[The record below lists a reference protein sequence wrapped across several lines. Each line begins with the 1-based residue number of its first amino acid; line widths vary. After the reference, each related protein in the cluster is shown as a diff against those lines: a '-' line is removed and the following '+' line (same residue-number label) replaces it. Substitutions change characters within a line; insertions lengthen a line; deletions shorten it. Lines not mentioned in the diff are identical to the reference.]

1 MPEIIII
8 IPSRYGSTR
17 LKGKPLIKIAGKPM
31 IQHVYE
37 QSQKAVGISDVI
49 VATDDKRI
57 FDTIIGFGGNA
68 RMTSGKHRSGTDR
81 IAEVAK
87 RLKAEIIVNV
97 QGDEPLVKP
106 RMIEELVSPII
117 NEDVVMSTLK
127 CKIKNKEDIE
137 NPNIVKVVTDLE
149 DNALYFSRSII
160 PHSIGYKNIY
170 KHIGLYAYKKDFL
183 IKFSQMS
190 PSNLEKIESLEQLRV
205 LENGWKIKVVET
217 QNQSQGVDT
226 LDDVRRVTSLI
237 EGRY

>member
-127 CKIKNKEDIE
+127 CKMKNKEDIE

>member
-1 MPEIIII
+1 
-8 IPSRYGSTR
+8 
-17 LKGKPLIKIAGKPM
+17 
-31 IQHVYE
+31 
-37 QSQKAVGISDVI
+37 
-49 VATDDKRI
+49 
-57 FDTIIGFGGNA
+57 
-68 RMTSGKHRSGTDR
+68 
-81 IAEVAK
+81 
-87 RLKAEIIVNV
+87 LKAEIIVNV

>member
-1 MPEIIII
+1 MPGIIII

-37 QSQKAVGISDVI
+37 QSQKADGISDVI

-57 FDTIIGFGGNA
+57 FDTIIGFGGNV

-87 RLKAEIIVNV
+87 GLKAEIIVNV

-106 RMIEELVSPII
+106 RMIEELVSPLI
-117 NEDVVMSTLK
+117 NGDVVMSTLK
-127 CKIKNKEDIE
+127 CKIKNKEDIK

-160 PHSIGYKNIY
+160 PHSIDCKNIY

-205 LENGWKIKVVET
+205 LENGWKIKVIET
-217 QNQSQGVDT
+217 QNPSQGVDT

-237 EGRY
+237 EGR